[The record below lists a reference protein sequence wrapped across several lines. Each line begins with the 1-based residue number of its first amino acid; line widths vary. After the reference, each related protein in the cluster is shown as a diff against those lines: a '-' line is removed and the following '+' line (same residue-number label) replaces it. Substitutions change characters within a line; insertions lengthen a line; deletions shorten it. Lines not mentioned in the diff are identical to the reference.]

1 MSSSVAANKTWKL
14 LPGTCLTYA
23 QDKYQSLNFAQLNK
37 AGQTKFQFQMSA
49 ILDKFKCN
57 LKGICLTMFIYIY
70 FSQNSMNCSF
80 YLWWCI
86 LQHSKVKTNLLQ
98 IVFKFEQT
106 QHFKCLQGSTAVS
119 NSKSQWL
126 NGKKFAST
134 MPAPDTN
141 ARQEPKIRSGQVRVV
156 RMVRMAWEVGKLPTV
171 GQNRGPYA
179 TRSWWQGLSAD
190 TGSTPKLC

>member
-1 MSSSVAANKTWKL
+1 MFDL
-14 LPGTCLTYA
+14 C
-23 QDKYQSLNFAQLNK
+23 
-37 AGQTKFQFQMSA
+37 AGQVP
-49 ILDKFKCN
+49 KFKLCPAEQSRANEISISNVQYPRQIFMQFKRN
-57 LKGICLTMFIYIY
+57 LFNYVYIYIF
-70 FSQNSMNCSF
+70 FSQDSMNCSF

-134 MPAPDTN
+134 MPAPYTN
-141 ARQEPKIRSGQVRVV
+141 ARQEPKIRSGQVRVVRMV